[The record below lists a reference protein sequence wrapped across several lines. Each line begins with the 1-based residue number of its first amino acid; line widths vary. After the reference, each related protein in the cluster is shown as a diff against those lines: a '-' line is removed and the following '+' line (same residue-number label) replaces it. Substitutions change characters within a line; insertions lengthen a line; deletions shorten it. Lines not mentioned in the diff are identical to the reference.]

1 MIEEDEWYAA
11 LTRRDSSMDGLFFVA
26 VSTTGIYCRPVCP
39 ARIPLRRNTH
49 FFRSA
54 VLAQEA
60 GYRPCLRCRPESA
73 PNSPAWIGS
82 LASVNRG
89 LRLIDEGALVDSDV
103 EALATRLG
111 MTGRQLRRLFAQHVG
126 ASPLAV
132 EQARRILL
140 AKKLLHETLLPVTE
154 IAFAAGFGSVRRF
167 NEAFRAMFER
177 PPSAFRRVS
186 GTFDATAPITVDL
199 AYRPPIDWAAIAA
212 RVHAPCRLGCFTVDL
227 PTFGPEARASFSPG
241 RGHNFRV
248 GLDKVPLDRIGAALA
263 LLKREILGSESMSGK
278 PWGPVNSAIRQGGT
292 PLAPGQ

>member
-1 MIEEDEWYAA
+1 MIEEDQWYAA
-11 LTRRDSSMDGLFFVA
+11 LCRRDSVMDGLFFVA
-26 VSTTGIYCRPVCP
+26 VRTTGIYCRPVCP

-49 FFRSA
+49 FFRTA
-54 VLAQEA
+54 MLAQQG

-89 LRLIDEGALVDSDV
+89 LRLIEEGALVDGDL

-140 AKKLLHETLLPVTE
+140 AKKLLHETLLPITD

-177 PPSAFRRVS
+177 SPSAFRRV
-186 GTFDATAPITVDL
+186 GGKFDSTAPITVDL

-212 RVHAPCRLGCFTVDL
+212 RVKAPCRLGCFTVDL
-227 PTFGPEARASFSPG
+227 PKFGPEARASFSPG

-248 GLDKVPLDRIGAALA
+248 GLDKVPLSRIGAALA
-263 LLKREILGSESMSGK
+263 LLKREILGSTSMSGK
-278 PWGPVNSAIRQGGT
+278 PWGSANSAIRQDEA
-292 PLAPGQ
+292 PLALG